1 MASTADQGKSRR
13 DELSAALA
21 LVAGGDRM
29 AMRLVY
35 ERSSAKLFGICL
47 RICQDRET
55 AADVMQDAY
64 IKIWNRA
71 GRFDPAR
78 ASPITWLATI
88 ARNSAID
95 WARANRVAAVELDE
109 AAEIADEAPLATD
122 LIEQAQGEARI
133 HHCLD
138 ALGSQSAQSAQ
149 AIRRAFFDGLTYAE
163 LAERMAVPL
172 GTMKSWIRRGLLQ
185 LKECLGDG

>member
-1 MASTADQGKSRR
+1 MAGTAQKADTRR

-21 LVAGGDRM
+21 HVARGDRA

-35 ERSSAKLFGICL
+35 ERSSAKLFGVCL
-47 RICQDRET
+47 RICQDREI

-95 WARANRVAAVELDE
+95 WARAHRATLVDIEE
-109 AAEIADEAPLATD
+109 AGDIADAQPLAPE

-133 HHCLD
+133 QHCLD
-138 ALGSQSAQSAQ
+138 ALAEHSEKSAA
-149 AIRRAFFDGLTYAE
+149 AIRSAFFDGFTYPE
-163 LAERMAVPL
+163 LAARAAVPL
-172 GTMKSWIRRGLLQ
+172 STMKSWIRRGLMQ
-185 LKECLGDG
+185 LKACLGDG

>member
-1 MASTADQGKSRR
+1 MAGHADQASARR

-21 LVAGGDRM
+21 LVARGDRT

-35 ERSSAKLFGICL
+35 ERSSAKLYGICL
-47 RICQDRET
+47 RICQDREI
-55 AADVMQDAY
+55 AADVMQEAY

-71 GRFDPAR
+71 GRFDAQR

-95 WARANRVAAVELDE
+95 WARAHRPAVVDLDE
-109 AAEIADEAPLATD
+109 AGEIADEQPLASAR
-122 LIEQAQGEARI
+122 IEAAQSEARI
-133 HHCLD
+133 HQCLD
-138 ALGSQSAQSAQ
+138 ALGEASAQSAQ
-149 AIRRAFFDGLTYAE
+149 AIRRAFFDGFTYSE

-172 GTMKSWIRRGLLQ
+172 GTMKSWIRRGLMQ
-185 LKECLGDG
+185 LRECLGDG